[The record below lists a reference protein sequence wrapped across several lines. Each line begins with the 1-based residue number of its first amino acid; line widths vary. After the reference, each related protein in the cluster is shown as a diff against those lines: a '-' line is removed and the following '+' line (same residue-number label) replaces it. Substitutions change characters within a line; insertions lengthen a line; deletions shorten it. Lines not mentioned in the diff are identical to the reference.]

1 MKIIDLT
8 REIDVTTQVFP
19 LYPKVSIIKLYR
31 HETHGFEAE
40 LMIFVTHTS
49 THVDAPRHF
58 IRNGLTIDKFPLS
71 KSITNAYCIS
81 IIEVRDINRKIL
93 EQKLKEVNFEK
104 GCSLL
109 IYTGWSRYY
118 GTDKYL
124 SSDSPG
130 LTEDAAQLLVEYNV
144 PIIGIDTPSID
155 PGYSTD
161 FKAHKLLL
169 SNGIFIIENLTNL
182 EQLVNKRFKLIVTPL
197 KIINASASPARIFA
211 VLED

>member
-19 LYPKVSIIKLYR
+19 LYPKVSIVKLYR

-58 IRNGLTIDKFPLS
+58 IKDGLSIDKFPFD
-71 KSITNAYCIS
+71 KFITNAYCIS
-81 IIEVRDINRKIL
+81 ITEVRDINRKIL
-93 EQKLKEVNFEK
+93 EQKLQEVGFEK
-104 GCSLL
+104 GSSLL
-109 IYTGWSRYY
+109 IYTGWSKYY

-130 LTEDAAQLLVEYNV
+130 LTEDAAQLLIDYNV
-144 PIIGIDTPSID
+144 PIVGIDTSSID
-155 PGYSTD
+155 PGYSID
-161 FKAHKLLL
+161 FKAHKILL
-169 SNGIFIIENLTNL
+169 SNNVFIIENLTNL
-182 EQLVNKRFKLIVTPL
+182 EQLINKKFKLVVTPL
-197 KIINASASPARIFA
+197 KIVNASASPARVFA
-211 VLED
+211 IIED